1 MGSNGNRII
10 WGSILA
16 TSLIISVITLAE
28 IKGLSLLPAQ
38 ASRYIDHGVCS
49 KVILAVFVF
58 SMALNV
64 GNTLRLFSE
73 ARHVAKGL
81 KPNPLASELEL
92 IGNGLLG
99 LHAER
104 IRRIYGTGRC
114 GEVTQAVSLNAIR
127 NRLYRDEWLV
137 RLCGQL
143 LMTLGLIGTVL
154 GLGKSLE
161 GLSHSVSGAVVSTH
175 ATVAVDAPPAPTTE
189 ETHNPGLDEAIGGMS
204 SAFAT
209 TLLGAIF
216 GGILLKLLVNCTQCL
231 ADQLVDDIE
240 VTIELQLVPL
250 LRSSHHQS
258 VSVRTGQSS
267 TRDYVA
273 SA

>member
-1 MGSNGNRII
+1 
-10 WGSILA
+10 
-16 TSLIISVITLAE
+16 
-28 IKGLSLLPAQ
+28 
-38 ASRYIDHGVCS
+38 
-49 KVILAVFVF
+49 
-58 SMALNV
+58 
-64 GNTLRLFSE
+64 
-73 ARHVAKGL
+73 
-81 KPNPLASELEL
+81 
-92 IGNGLLG
+92 
-99 LHAER
+99 
-104 IRRIYGTGRC
+104 
-114 GEVTQAVSLNAIR
+114 
-127 NRLYRDEWLV
+127 
-137 RLCGQL
+137 
-143 LMTLGLIGTVL
+143 
-154 GLGKSLE
+154 
-161 GLSHSVSGAVVSTH
+161 
-175 ATVAVDAPPAPTTE
+175 
-189 ETHNPGLDEAIGGMS
+189 MS